1 MDRHWKAHGY
11 FFDLDGTLL
20 RAPEEDFYQT
30 ICELGLHFSLEEVYP
45 AYYAAREWYR
55 QHIHTARDGEE
66 IWRSFAGQVFLALG
80 LDPETPGLIESLRE
94 GMDRREN
101 DRLFPDTYPVLEQL
115 AQEGSILALIS
126 SRPGD
131 GVCAKLD
138 SFGLARFFATVVA
151 RENAPA
157 IKPSPLPFLLAL
169 ERTNLQPSECVYVGD
184 VLEEDVQGAEGVG
197 MRAYLLDRR
206 GRFPPGPKV
215 LRDLYELLR
224 RERIE

>member
-1 MDRHWKAHGY
+1 
-11 FFDLDGTLL
+11 
-20 RAPEEDFYQT
+20 
-30 ICELGLHFSLEEVYP
+30 
-45 AYYAAREWYR
+45 
-55 QHIHTARDGEE
+55 
-66 IWRSFAGQVFLALG
+66 
-80 LDPETPGLIESLRE
+80 
-94 GMDRREN
+94 
-101 DRLFPDTYPVLEQL
+101 
-115 AQEGSILALIS
+115 
-126 SRPGD
+126 
-131 GVCAKLD
+131 VCAKLD